1 MFLLFPHVAVAAE
14 VFFNPGGHKLPIGPV
29 LTFPFGLQMST
40 AITSLKST
48 FSNRDDVLDI
58 VFVAGVLAAYSVNI
72 AYFFG

>member
-1 MFLLFPHVAVAAE
+1 
-14 VFFNPGGHKLPIGPV
+14 
-29 LTFPFGLQMST
+29 MST